1 MADVANWDEGWMW
14 EKREATRV
22 KDDDGNRCI
31 VWKQQSDSIIWI
43 SIIWIR
49 AGQLVVGR
57 WWLAGGKVEGGR
69 VSRWQVAG

>member
-1 MADVANWDEGWMW
+1 MW

-43 SIIWIR
+43 SIIWISIIWIR

-57 WWLAGGKVEGGR
+57 WWLAGG
-69 VSRWQVAG
+69 RWKVAG

>member
-1 MADVANWDEGWMW
+1 MW

-22 KDDDGNRCI
+22 KDDDGNCCI

-57 WWLAGGKVEGGR
+57 WWLAGG
-69 VSRWQVAG
+69 RWKVAG